1 MTLSQF
7 LKILGARRRVLLL
20 VLLAVFA
27 ADLAITLMLP
37 RKYSA
42 VATVISDPRAPDPVY
57 GYLAPGRGNDD
68 TNVGTQVDII
78 TSDRVALQVVRLL
91 GLDKDPDLRTQW
103 QTDGE
108 GKGTVEQYAAGLL
121 GAALDVKPSRE
132 SSVIS
137 IQYTSTNP
145 AFAADVANAFAKA
158 YVDVSLALRTDP
170 ARASSTFFDART
182 RQLRADVEKA
192 QARLSEFQR
201 SHGITVSDERLDVE
215 NARLNELS
223 SQLTAIEALRS
234 ESQSRQRQA
243 QGESSSSPDVLQNP
257 VIQLLR
263 SDIAHSEAKVSELR
277 KQLGANHPNLK
288 AAEAELES
296 LRAKLQAE
304 MRQVAGAMGT
314 ANSVNEQ
321 REAQIRAMLEEQ
333 KRRVVALRAERDQAV
348 VIQKD
353 LEEAQKAYDLVA
365 QRRSQTNLESLNQQA
380 DVAVLSEALAPTEP
394 AKPKVKLNL
403 LAGLMLGTLLGV
415 AAALGLELRDRR
427 IRGLEDALQVFGLPV
442 LATLP
447 AARTRAPALR
457 DQGNLRTRVQRL
469 RFKRRAEGVPAA
481 PGVPGAS

>member
-1 MTLSQF
+1 MTLTQF
-7 LKILGARRRVLLL
+7 LQILLARKRALLL
-20 VLLAVFA
+20 VLVGVFA
-27 ADLAITLMLP
+27 ADLAVTLALP

-57 GYLAPGRGNDD
+57 GYMAPGRGGDD
-68 TNVGTQVDII
+68 TNAGTQVDII

-91 GLDKDPDLRTQW
+91 GLDKDPDMRTQW

-121 GAALDVKPSRE
+121 GVALDVKPSRE
-132 SSVIS
+132 SNVIS
-137 IQYTSTNP
+137 IQYTSANP
-145 AFAADVANAFAKA
+145 AFAADVANAYAKA

-243 QGESSSSPDVLQNP
+243 LGESSSSPDVMQNP

-296 LRAKLQAE
+296 LRAKLQTE
-304 MRQVAGAMGT
+304 MRQVAGAVGT

-321 REAQIRAMLEEQ
+321 REAQIRAALEEQ
-333 KRRVVALRAERDQAV
+333 KRRVIALRSERDQAV
-348 VIQKD
+348 VMQKD

-380 DVAVLSEALAPTEP
+380 DVAVLSEALVPTEP
-394 AKPKVKLNL
+394 ARPRVRLNL
-403 LAGLMLGTLLGV
+403 LAGVLLGTLLGV

-427 IRGLEDALQVFGLPV
+427 IRGQEDALQVFGLPI

-447 AARTRAPALR
+447 AAQSGAADARRASRFPSRL
-457 DQGNLRTRVQRL
+457 QRL
-469 RFKRRAEGVPAA
+469 RFKRRAEGLSAA
-481 PGVPGAS
+481 GVPGAP